1 MQCSVQSLKETSIAI
16 YHLPLSLTVTVCLSV
31 SNVGVLAGSSNTPRP
46 SLGLVRRQAILGIKD
61 YSSVLTSTVIVII
74 R

>member
-1 MQCSVQSLKETSIAI
+1 MQCSVFKRDE
-16 YHLPLSLTVTVCLSV
+16 YCHLPPATVTATVTVCLSV

-46 SLGLVRRQAILGIKD
+46 SLGWVRRQAILGIKD